1 MTIQEL
7 FAMNKETLF
16 GPQPEDTKAMIG
28 YNAVIR
34 QVGFLVD
41 TAAKQLQ
48 DYGVLS
54 RDIQTLIKLNWSF
67 HTLDGIKAIANVDP
81 IIRNVIERSSQKFRD
96 YFEQVYHALD
106 LKAISPASMISHHP
120 YGNFRAA

>member
-16 GPQPEDTKAMIG
+16 GPQPQDTKTMIG

-48 DYGVLS
+48 EYGSLS
-54 RDIQTLIKLNWSF
+54 RDIQTLVKLNWSF
-67 HTLDGIKAIANVDP
+67 HSLDGIKAIANVDP
-81 IIRNVIERSSQKFRD
+81 AIKYIIELSNKRFCD
-96 YFEQVYHALD
+96 YFEQVYKIID
-106 LKAISPASMISHHP
+106 LKVISPASMIDHHP
-120 YGNFRAA
+120 YGKSHAA